1 MEQRRVHRKSQTNRD
16 QYCDALQHL
25 DLDTGTEAH
34 VTNVT
39 NVPRYLLVKAGAA
52 GRPGAGMCDQ
62 PPSQSP
68 ATPGEGSSDHSESL
82 CEVNSLCQ
90 YHVAN

>member
-52 GRPGAGMCDQ
+52 GRPGAGRVISHRLSHI
-62 PPSQSP
+62 PPRERGAVITVS
-68 ATPGEGSSDHSESL
+68 HY
-82 CEVNSLCQ
+82 VR
-90 YHVAN
+90 